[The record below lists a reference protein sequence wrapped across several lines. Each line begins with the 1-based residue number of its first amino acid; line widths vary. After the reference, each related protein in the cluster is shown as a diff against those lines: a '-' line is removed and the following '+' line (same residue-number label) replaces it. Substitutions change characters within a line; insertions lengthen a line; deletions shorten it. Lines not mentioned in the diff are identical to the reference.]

1 MIAQRY
7 GTLPVARSTGAIQD
21 FVIDCDA
28 QLETGT
34 GFLFDE
40 DLSDALLSATQRAVS
55 ACMNA
60 DFDGL
65 RRRVMR
71 LDHSW
76 ERTGRVFALLYRELT
91 EPETEEAN

>member
-7 GTLPVARSTGAIQD
+7 GTLPIAHSTGAIQD

-40 DLSDALLSATQRAVS
+40 DSSDALLSATQRAI
-55 ACMNA
+55 AA
-60 DFDGL
+60 FKHTDFDGL

-76 ERTGRVFALLYRELT
+76 ERAGRVFALLYRELT
-91 EPETEEAN
+91 EAEAE